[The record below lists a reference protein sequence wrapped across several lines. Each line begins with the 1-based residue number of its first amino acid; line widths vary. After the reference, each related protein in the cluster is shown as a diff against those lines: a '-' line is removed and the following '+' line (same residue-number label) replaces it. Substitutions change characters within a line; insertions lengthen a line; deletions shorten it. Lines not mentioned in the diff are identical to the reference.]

1 MKKKIKMNKK
11 HIITIAGDIAS
22 GKGTVAEILREELKY
37 KIYSNGQSFRKLAIE
52 QKMTVRQFNQYV
64 SDHPEIDLKIEDDAK
79 KYIKS
84 HDNVIVDARLGWFI
98 APDSFKIYLKVDLD
112 ESARRVLNDLSRGKV
127 EKYDNFEQARKQ
139 ILERYELENDRYF
152 ELYGIHK
159 DDLSNYD
166 LIVDTTNISPK
177 ETADEILREYRKWLS
192 K

>member
-1 MKKKIKMNKK
+1 MNKK